1 MKAKKNNKKIYE
13 FPEVAVRL
21 VNLPSRQLLEPID
34 NDKKAADYM
43 RELLS
48 CCTVENLA
56 IVTVDSHIRPI
67 NYAVISRGTID
78 QTFFSPAEI
87 IRVAILS
94 NAAGILIYHNHP
106 SDVLTPSQ
114 DDDAAA
120 KNIWQCTRL
129 FSLVLHD
136 FIILGPTGY
145 YSYHDKKHA
154 PFA

>member
-1 MKAKKNNKKIYE
+1 MKEEKNNTKTYK

-67 NYAVISRGTID
+67 NYAVIKQSM
-78 QTFFSPAEI
+78 P
-87 IRVAILS
+87 
-94 NAAGILIYHNHP
+94 
-106 SDVLTPSQ
+106 
-114 DDDAAA
+114 
-120 KNIWQCTRL
+120 
-129 FSLVLHD
+129 LVE
-136 FIILGPTGY
+136 
-145 YSYHDKKHA
+145 
-154 PFA
+154 

>member
-21 VNLPSRQLLEPID
+21 VNLPSRQLQEPID

-48 CCTVENLA
+48 CCTLETLS

-67 NYAVISRGTID
+67 NYAIISRGTID

-120 KNIWQCTRL
+120 KNIWQCARL
-129 FSLVLHD
+129 FNLVLHD

-145 YSYHDKKHA
+145 YSYHDKEHG